1 MMVHAGMVF
10 EKVSP
15 PANLH
20 AAAAA
25 AQKKIFF
32 WLHCLVSMNILADE
46 SAFWLRPLEILGEK

>member
-20 AAAAA
+20 AAAA
-25 AQKKIFF
+25 QKKYSFF